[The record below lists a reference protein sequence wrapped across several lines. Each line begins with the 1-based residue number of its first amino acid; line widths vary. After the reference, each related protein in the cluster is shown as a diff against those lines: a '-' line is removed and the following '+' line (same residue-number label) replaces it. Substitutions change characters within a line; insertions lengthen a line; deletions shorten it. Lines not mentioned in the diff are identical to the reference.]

1 MTTMTI
7 DAVSFE
13 LGFILGTSV
22 YAVAGGAAYFLFL
35 AGKRLVRLGASLQ
48 RHAAPPRRGLELVR

>member
-1 MTTMTI
+1 MMTMTI
-7 DAVSFE
+7 NPESFE

-35 AGKRLVRLGASLQ
+35 AGKRLVKFAAGLQHRIVRPRQGLG
-48 RHAAPPRRGLELVR
+48 HA